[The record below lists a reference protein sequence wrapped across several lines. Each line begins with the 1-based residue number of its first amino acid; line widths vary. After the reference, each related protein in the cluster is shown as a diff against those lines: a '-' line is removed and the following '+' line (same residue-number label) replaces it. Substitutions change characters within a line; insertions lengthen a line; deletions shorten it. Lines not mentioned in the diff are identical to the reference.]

1 MFSGSAYF
9 QVNAPDNL
17 KHAMVPIEPEEE
29 SEEGINSMFEG
40 EEEINEN
47 SVEENY
53 ESEIRDP
60 QENEDVENE
69 SIYEGSSEYY

>member
-17 KHAMVPIEPEEE
+17 KHAMVPIEPKEE

-40 EEEINEN
+40 EEEIDEN
-47 SVEENY
+47 SIEENY